1 MKHMATFITGQIGAS
16 RRLLKC
22 LRELMA
28 QDNDTQSRLDQMV
41 TQIAGEMVADV
52 CSIYL
57 RRNDGTME
65 LCATEGLSREAV
77 HNTRLGASEGLVGLV
92 ANGVVPISLSDAPKH
107 KAFSYRPETGEDPY
121 QSFLGVPML
130 KGGRLI
136 GVLVVQNKAAKS
148 YPEDDI
154 ETLQTIATVLAEIV
168 STNEIIG
175 ALSDFDIKPNLPET
189 LYGKTYSN
197 GLAKGH
203 ALLHAPEV
211 AATRLLSDDPE
222 AEELRLTQSLKEL
235 RNGLDTLLTGSAHTL
250 GAVPLEVLEMFAL
263 LAQDR
268 SWERRLIEGTKAGL
282 TAEASVEQVRSEH
295 RARMNSAKDA
305 YLRDRLH
312 DLEELDNRLLRH
324 LSGNNEQLNLHT
336 KDAILI
342 ARDIG
347 PAELLEY
354 SNNKLNAIL
363 LEEGSSSS
371 HAAIIAR
378 AMNIPMI
385 GGIKGLLARTESNDK
400 IIVDASTSCAFLRYD
415 PLVESTYETRFKA
428 QTTERKRLS
437 ALKDQPSKTK
447 DGKHIHLLMNAGLV
461 LDLEHLSPSGA
472 EGIGLFRTEFQFLV
486 SNSLPRVDAQT
497 KLYCEI
503 FEHSGDK
510 PITFRTLDLGGDKIA
525 HFMSG
530 DREENPAMGWRAL
543 RLGLDRRALL
553 VYQLRALLR
562 AGENKHLRIM
572 FPLVSTI
579 DEFLSAKEIL
589 LKEVEWCKKHGRSA
603 PEKLEIGA
611 MIEAPSIAWSSK
623 EIAQHADFLSVGTND
638 LMQFFFAADRGSAK
652 VSDRYD
658 ILSRPALEFLKHIKN
673 QAGETP
679 LSICGEHAGRVLE
692 AIAFIG
698 LGIDRLSM
706 PASRLGPIKEMILKL
721 DSEVTKGFV
730 EELLCGSETI
740 FRPQLQQFASAN
752 NILV

>member
-1 MKHMATFITGQIGAS
+1 
-16 RRLLKC
+16 
-22 LRELMA
+22 MA

-65 LCATEGLSREAV
+65 LCATEGLSRDAV
-77 HNTRLGASEGLVGLV
+77 HTTRLGASEGLVGLV
-92 ANGVVPISLSDAPKH
+92 ANGVVPVSLSDAPKH

-136 GVLVVQNKAAKS
+136 GVLVVQNQAAKS
-148 YPEDDI
+148 YPEEDV

-168 STNEIIG
+168 STTELLG
-175 ALSDFDIKPNLPET
+175 SLSEFDIKPNQPET
-189 LYGKTYSN
+189 LYGKTYSG
-197 GLAKGH
+197 GLAKGR
-203 ALLHAPEV
+203 ALLHAPEI

-222 AEELRLTQSLKEL
+222 VEESRLNQALKEL

-250 GAVPLEVLEMFAL
+250 GAVPLEVLEMFSL

-268 SWERRLIEGTKAGL
+268 SWERRLVEGTKAGL
-282 TAEASVEQVRSEH
+282 TAEAAVEQVRSEH

-324 LSGNNEQLNLHT
+324 LSGNNEQLDFGI
-336 KDAILI
+336 KDAILV

-354 SNNKLNAIL
+354 SNNKLKAIL

-385 GGIKGLLARTESNDK
+385 GGIKGILARTASNDR
-400 IIVDASTSCAFLRYD
+400 IIVDAESNCAFLRYE
-415 PLVESTYETRFKA
+415 PLIESTYETRFKA
-428 QTTERKRLS
+428 QTVERKRLS
-437 ALKDQPSKTK
+437 ALKSFPNNTK

-461 LDLEHLSPSGA
+461 LDLEHLIPSGA

-486 SNSLPRVDAQT
+486 SNALPRVDAQT
-497 KLYCEI
+497 KLYSEI
-503 FEHSGDK
+503 FERSNNK

-525 HFMSG
+525 RFMSG
-530 DREENPAMGWRAL
+530 EREENPAMGWRAL
-543 RLGLDRRALL
+543 RLGLDRKALL
-553 VYQLRALLR
+553 VYQIRALLR
-562 AGENKHLRIM
+562 AGDKKHLRIM
-572 FPLVSTI
+572 FPLVSNLE
-579 DEFLSAKEIL
+579 EFLEAKEIVY
-589 LKEVEWCKKHGRSA
+589 KELEWSKKHGRTG
-603 PEKLEIGA
+603 PERLEVGA
-611 MIEAPSIAWSSK
+611 MIEAPSIAWSVGQ
-623 EIAQHADFLSVGTND
+623 IAKHADFLSIGTND

-658 ILSRPALEFLKHIKN
+658 ILSKPALEFLKYIKIG
-673 QAGETP
+673 AGETP
-679 LSICGEHAGRVLE
+679 ISICGEHAGRPLE

-698 LGIDRLSM
+698 MGFDRLSM
-706 PASRLGPIKEMILKL
+706 PSSKLGSIKEMILKL
-721 DSEVTKGFV
+721 DYQKASLFV
-730 EELLCGSETI
+730 NDLLCCNETMY
-740 FRPQLQQFASAN
+740 REQLQQFAESCGIA
-752 NILV
+752 V